1 MMKYIGG
8 IYEDLR
14 RLPCGFL
21 RNILRELSKEYKFKR
36 VFVDKKGELGIT
48 FEGKLPI
55 EDIKDILQRITPG
68 EVLSE
73 EDDIS
78 SYFIYLPEEP
88 SELSTIINSK
98 EGIDYRTL

>member
-1 MMKYIGG
+1 MKYIGG

-21 RNILRELSKEYKFKR
+21 RNILEELSNEYKFKR

-48 FEGKLPI
+48 FEDKLPLK
-55 EDIKDILQRITPG
+55 DIKDILQRITPG

-73 EDDIS
+73 EEDIR
-78 SYFIYLPEEP
+78 SYFMYLPEEP
-88 SELSTIINSK
+88 SGLSTNIISK